1 MLSAV
6 PVLLVAFALAAEA
19 SVVVSRAEVGGTR
32 LRLEGQAAPNR
43 AITVDGTQMTTSGST
58 GSFRIDRSGYVPPAD
73 CTVDVNDGSAA
84 AVGVRLSGCSVTT
97 PPPPPPTTSVT
108 LDSVSLAPATLQGG
122 GTSAATV
129 TLTGAAPP
137 GGALVLLASSNSAV
151 LTVPPTVTVPE
162 GVNSWPAFLS
172 TSTVTVTT
180 TADVTATYNG
190 TTRSATMT
198 VTPPPVSPA
207 AALDSIV
214 LSPSTVQS
222 GTTRSGATVMLTAPA
237 PAGGAALTV
246 TSSNSAVA
254 TVPATVT
261 VPALSSTG
269 AFDVTVL
276 PVAGTSTISV
286 TYLGLTRSAVL
297 TVTAQT
303 LLRITTASPLPNAI
317 VGQNYAGSSRR
328 AAGRGRPTRGHSS
341 AERCRPA

>member
-19 SVVVSRAEVGGTR
+19 SVVVSRAEVSGTR

-97 PPPPPPTTSVT
+97 PPPPPPPPTTSVT
-108 LDSVSLAPATLQGG
+108 LDSVSLGPATLQGG

-137 GGALVLLASSNSAV
+137 GGALVLLASSNTAV
-151 LTVPPTVTVPE
+151 LTAPPTVTVPE

-172 TSTVTVTT
+172 TSPVTVTA
-180 TADVTATYNG
+180 TAVVTATYNG

-246 TSSNSAVA
+246 TSSNPAGA
-254 TVPATVT
+254 TVPATGT
-261 VPALSSTG
+261 LPPPSPTPALALTG
-269 AFDVTVL
+269 L
-276 PVAGTSTISV
+276 P
-286 TYLGLTRSAVL
+286 
-297 TVTAQT
+297 
-303 LLRITTASPLPNAI
+303 AS
-317 VGQNYAGSSRR
+317 R
-328 AAGRGRPTRGHSS
+328 
-341 AERCRPA
+341 